1 MVTGRD
7 RDGARPRGSREIG
20 YLYQMAR
27 TFVRVE
33 LVESED
39 HESVFSTVMA
49 ELGFMRTITGR
60 PSRKVL
66 QLPSGMYFIE
76 GKDPLEALGL
86 ARQASLRTGIE
97 VRIFCVPA
105 SGDIR
110 FGNLRLDEAFAR

>member
-1 MVTGRD
+1 MR
-7 RDGARPRGSREIG
+7 
-20 YLYQMAR
+20 R

-33 LVESED
+33 LVVGDD

-49 ELGFMRTITGR
+49 ELGFSRTITGR
-60 PSRKVL
+60 PSRKQL

-76 GKDPLEALGL
+76 GKDALEALGL

-105 SGDIR
+105 GGDIR
-110 FGNLRLDEAFAR
+110 FGNLQLEGSDTTCTT